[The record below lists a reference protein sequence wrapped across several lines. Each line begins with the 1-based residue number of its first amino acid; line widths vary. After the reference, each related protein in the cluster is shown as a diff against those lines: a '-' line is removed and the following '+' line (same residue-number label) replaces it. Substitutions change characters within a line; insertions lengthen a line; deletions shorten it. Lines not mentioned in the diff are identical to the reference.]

1 VTRALTSPFAA
12 ALAGAHVTAF
22 PLIELGF
29 ASGTDY
35 VCGLAHDVTWSGN
48 TYSAAQGLIS
58 IEALEELAD
67 EQLQELAAEVPTLD
81 EQRRHQQNLVNS
93 ESARAAAVKA
103 RLEALRA
110 LQEKVQG
117 RPVTV
122 RLAVLDAAGALQVD
136 TNVWQGLMDTM
147 QIDDNA
153 SNCVVSI
160 TAEHMLAVWDRPRP
174 ARYTDA
180 AQQALYPGDRGLEY
194 VAAVAEAQIVWPG
207 KEFFAA

>member
-1 VTRALTSPFAA
+1 MTRALTSPFAA

-58 IEALEELAD
+58 IEALEETAASAQGLRILLAG
-67 EQLQELAAEVPTLD
+67 APGANV
-81 EQRRHQQNLVNS
+81 
-93 ESARAAAVKA
+93 
-103 RLEALRA
+103 ALA

-153 SNCVVSI
+153 SHCVVSI